1 MEDLSMFDKMT
12 IQSRLKNY
20 DVSFVSDAATHMA
33 EHLDKTSS
41 ILIFDSHVFDLYKD
55 DFSPLLS
62 HFRYMKIDCSE
73 GSKTMDYS
81 QQVIRELLKLNVRKN
96 DILVAIGG
104 GITQDI
110 VAFISSIIFRG
121 VKWTFYPTT
130 LLAQADSCIGSK
142 SSINFDSYK
151 NLIGT
156 FTPPDNIFI
165 SLQFLETLSESDIR
179 SGIGEMLHYFLNDGI
194 EDATELMTQ
203 YHTILINRNAL
214 SPFIKKSLSIKKKII
229 EIDEFDTKIR
239 HIFNYGHTFGHAI
252 EAISNYAIPHGQA
265 ITLGMDL
272 ANYLSLNRNM
282 IDQSC
287 FNEMHELLIINMPSF
302 WIDENNIEEYCQALS
317 RDKKNIGN
325 KLGCILTRGAG
336 KMEKCFLDIDHYF
349 RNEMLNYFI
358 QYHQS

>member
-1 MEDLSMFDKMT
+1 MEDSLMFDRMT

-20 DVSFVSDAATHMA
+20 DVSFVGDAATHMA
-33 EHLDKTSS
+33 EYLDKVSS
-41 ILIFDSHVFDLYKD
+41 ILIFDSYVFDLYKD
-55 DFSPLLS
+55 SFAPLLS
-62 HFRYMKIDCSE
+62 KYRFIKIDCSE
-73 GSKTMDYS
+73 GTKTMDYS
-81 QQVIRELLKLNVRKN
+81 QQVIRELLKLNVRTN
-96 DILVAIGG
+96 DMLVAIGG

-121 VKWTFYPTT
+121 VKWIFYPTT

-165 SLQFLETLSESDIR
+165 SFRFLETLSESDIR

-194 EDATELMTQ
+194 EDATELMAQ
-203 YHTILINRNAL
+203 YQTLLINRNAL
-214 SPFIKKSLSIKKKII
+214 SPFIKKSLSIKRKII
-229 EIDEFDTKIR
+229 EVDEFDTKIR

-265 ITLGMDL
+265 ITVGMDL
-272 ANYLSLNRNM
+272 ANHLSLNRNM

-317 RDKKNIGN
+317 KDKKNIGN

-336 KMEKCFLDIDHYF
+336 KMEKCFLDIDDHF
-349 RNEMLNYFI
+349 RNELLNYFI